1 MNAGIISV
9 ASLCS
14 VLLFSPAM
22 AQADAVLD
30 WNEIMVELVQDQP
43 PPFQNRFAAITQLA
57 VFEAVNAV
65 TGQYKPYLGTI
76 TPSPDVSA
84 DAAAIVSAH
93 AVLRNYFPERAAFLD
108 AALDNSLA
116 GIAEGSVKSGGIAI
130 GEAAA
135 AEVIAARANDGSE
148 LTDSYL
154 PSASEPGDWQLTPDC
169 PASGGLF
176 RHWRIV
182 TPFAIRSVDQF
193 RSDPPPALTS
203 GSYTRAYKEVR
214 EVGGL
219 NSTERPPERANVAKL
234 YAVLSDA
241 ALWNPIARQLAVA
254 RHHSLSQNA
263 HTFALL
269 NMALSDGG
277 VAVMDTK
284 YHYNFWRP
292 ETAILAAGTDGNR
305 RTAADSSY
313 VPFIT
318 APCFPSYPSGHATTS
333 YAAREMLERIFG
345 RHGHSI
351 TVTSPAV
358 PDVTLR
364 YTKLKNITSDIDDAR
379 VYSGIHFRFDQ
390 DEGAEQGRRLG
401 AYIYRHSLKPAQSRK
416 CDDAENME

>member
-1 MNAGIISV
+1 MNYGIISAV
-9 ASLCS
+9 SLCS
-14 VLLFSPAM
+14 VLMLSPAM

-30 WNEIMVELVQDQP
+30 WNEIMLELVQDQP

-65 TGQYKPYLGTI
+65 TGHYKPYLGTI

-84 DAAAIVSAH
+84 DAAAIASAH
-93 AVLRNYFPERAAFLD
+93 AVLRNYFPDRAAFLD
-108 AALDNSLA
+108 IALDNSLA
-116 GIAEGSVKSGGIAI
+116 GIAEGSAKSGAIAI
-130 GEAAA
+130 GETAA
-135 AEVIAARANDGSE
+135 AEVMSARANDGSE
-148 LTDSYL
+148 LTDSYV
-154 PSASEPGDWQLTPDC
+154 PSTSEPGDWQLTPDC
-169 PASGGLF
+169 PATGGFF
-176 RHWRIV
+176 RHWRNV
-182 TPFAIRSVDQF
+182 TPFAIRSAHQF
-193 RSDPPPALTS
+193 RSDPPPALSS
-203 GSYTRAYKEVR
+203 GSYTRAYKEVK

-219 NSTERPPERANVAKL
+219 DSTERPPERANVAKL

-263 HTFALL
+263 RSLALL

-305 RTAADSSY
+305 RTVADSSY
-313 VPFIT
+313 IPFIS

-333 YAAREMLERIFG
+333 YAAREVLERIFG
-345 RHGHSI
+345 RHGHAI
-351 TVTSPAV
+351 TVSSPAA

-364 YTKLKNITSDIDDAR
+364 YTKLKNITSDIDDVR
-379 VYSGIHFRFDQ
+379 VYGGIHFRFDQ
-390 DEGAEQGRRLG
+390 DQGAEQKRRLG
-401 AYIYRHSLKPAQSRK
+401 AYIYGHSLKPARGHK
-416 CDDAENME
+416 CNDAEYTE